1 MDITDLRRLSA
12 RHELSLNYIY
22 KDLMISTA
30 LLSIKDDRLVLKGG
44 TAINRLY
51 LKDHARFSED
61 IDLDLKT
68 DRSMQEAIAQTKGF
82 MKSVIGF
89 DIEKPRLMGG
99 TIRYDAFFINP
110 LNMKD
115 RIMIE
120 FSPKRHVSKC
130 AKEVVNFGFVPS
142 EAALMHV
149 YSLETL
155 LRQKLDCLLGRTEGK
170 DIYDAFYLADLCP
183 LRPSKKEYEEMEKK
197 LTLNIKEI
205 KNIANATNHYIPK
218 SLRPEWQSFIIALKE
233 KLRPRY

>member
-22 KDLMISTA
+22 KDFMISTA
-30 LLSIKDDRLVLKGG
+30 LLSLKDDRLVLKGG

-51 LKDHARFSED
+51 LKERARFSED

-68 DRSMQEAIAQTKGF
+68 DGSMNDAIEQTKEI
-82 MKSVIGF
+82 MKGISGF
-89 DIEKPRLMGG
+89 DIEKPHLMGR
-99 TIRYDAFFINP
+99 TIRFDAFFMNP

-120 FSPKRHVSKC
+120 FSPQKMVPKC

-142 EAALMHV
+142 EAVLMRV

-155 LRQKLDCLLGRTEGK
+155 LRQKLDCLLLRTEGK
-170 DIYDAFYLADLCP
+170 DIYDVFYLADLCP
-183 LRPSKKEYEEMEKK
+183 LRPSKKEFEEIAKK
-197 LTLNIKEI
+197 LSFSAKEV

-218 SLRPEWQSFIIALKE
+218 SLRPDWLLFIAQLKE
-233 KLRPRY
+233 KLRTK